1 MMNFVEYYNQHPEI
15 AEAAIMARRITW
27 GAASGLALLLAP
39 ALLAGEH
46 VRGGSTSQRPAQ
58 PAPAVAVRPAA
69 VSIVVAPPAPVV
81 EEPLTVD
88 LRGPDGQIRR
98 FPVEGG
104 RAAIQTTQVVLRP
117 GESVTI
123 RWVAAK

>member
-1 MMNFVEYYNQHPEI
+1 
-15 AEAAIMARRITW
+15 
-27 GAASGLALLLAP
+27 
-39 ALLAGEH
+39 
-46 VRGGSTSQRPAQ
+46 
-58 PAPAVAVRPAA
+58 VRPAA
-69 VSIVVAPPAPVV
+69 VSIVVAPPAPVA
-81 EEPLTVD
+81 EEPLSVD

>member
-1 MMNFVEYYNQHPEI
+1 MNFVENYTRTSES
-15 AEAAIMARRITW
+15 AEVVIMARRITW
-27 GAASGLALLLAP
+27 GAASGLALLLAT

-46 VRGGSTSQRPAQ
+46 ARSGSTSQRSAQ
-58 PAPAVAVRPAA
+58 PTPAVVVRPAA

-81 EEPLTVD
+81 EEPLAVD